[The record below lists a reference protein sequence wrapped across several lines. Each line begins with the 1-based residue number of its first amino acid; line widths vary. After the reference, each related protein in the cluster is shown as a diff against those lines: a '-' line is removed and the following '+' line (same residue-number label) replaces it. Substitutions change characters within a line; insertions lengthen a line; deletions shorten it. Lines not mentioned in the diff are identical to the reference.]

1 MDSCHLS
8 ITVIQNQIIIV
19 GSPVLWVCFLSI
31 TPSSFRLFN
40 LPTLVLQ
47 IRQLPFAFLV
57 DLEIN
62 LFSFL
67 KSWWNF
73 STCFK
78 GIVWFHSSAHVRA
91 MTLARSILL
100 FMKQSE
106 ASWCLKREI
115 FVVSREN
122 AVIEV
127 MFLIIISF
135 LSFDSRA
142 PFNFIIYEPILCEF
156 KTCARVWKKSSKI
169 DIQ

>member
-31 TPSSFRLFN
+31 PPSSFRLFN

-127 MFLIIISF
+127 MFHY
-135 LSFDSRA
+135 
-142 PFNFIIYEPILCEF
+142 NFVSIFWLPCTIQFHYLWTNLMRVQNLCACLEE
-156 KTCARVWKKSSKI
+156 I
-169 DIQ
+169 H